1 MKEKPMS
8 SERLRII
15 VIGLDG
21 ATYDLILPWVK
32 EGYLPTFERLMKEGA
47 WGELQSTMPPLTGP
61 AWSSFITGKNPGKH
75 GIYDFMNR
83 HPEGYHWH
91 TINATHRDGRS
102 LWRLL
107 SDQGR
112 RVVVFNVPVT
122 YPPEPVNG
130 VMISGYLTPQK
141 ASDFI
146 FPPSLEKDLYE
157 KVGPHSTFFPG
168 IVYSLGRENKFIRA
182 VDEMTDRTI
191 QVMDFLLDQVPWDFF
206 MGVFQSPDLL
216 QHCLWKDLAHPV
228 FGKAVRDQY
237 QKIDRYLE
245 NLLPRL
251 GGQTILFILS
261 DHGFGGLKR
270 QVFLNTWLLSKG
282 FLKLKSTPMVKAKK
296 AIFKAGV
303 VPMKVHKLSIRLG
316 MDLSDQLAERQQ
328 GLFSFLSR
336 AVLSFEDVDWEKT
349 VAYAIGN
356 KGIYINLE
364 GREPKGCV
372 KPGTHY
378 QDVLDRIQGELYQM
392 RDPKTNE
399 PIIDRVFL
407 KEEIYSG
414 PHLSQAPDLFPV
426 SKEFQYH
433 LRGDYLFMSNH
444 WIEDLWL
451 AYGFHRPDGIFMAFG
466 PGIKK
471 GHHVEGK
478 RIIDLTPTILPLM
491 GVPIPTDIDGKCS
504 LDLFDETFL
513 ESFTPS
519 YCQPPLEEK
528 GAEKVLSEKE
538 EMEIKKSLKSLGYLG

>member
-1 MKEKPMS
+1 ML
-8 SERLRII
+8 SEDLRVI
-15 VIGLDG
+15 VMGLDG
-21 ATYDLILPWVK
+21 ATYDLMLPWVK
-32 EGYLPTFERLMKEGA
+32 EGYLPTFKRLMEEGS

-75 GIYDFMNR
+75 GIYDFMDR
-83 HPEGYHWH
+83 SPQGYDWH

-112 RVVVFNVPVT
+112 KVVVFNVPVT
-122 YPPEPVNG
+122 YPPEAVNG
-130 VMISGYLTPQK
+130 VMISGYLTPPK
-141 ASDFI
+141 AEDFI
-146 FPPSLEKDLYE
+146 FPPTLKRELYE

-168 IVYSLGRENKFIRA
+168 ILYSLGREDKFIRA

-191 QVMDFLLDQVPWDFF
+191 RAMDFLLDQRPWDFF

-228 FGKAVRDQY
+228 LGKAVRDQY

-251 GGQTILFILS
+251 GEQTVLLILS

-282 FLKLKSTPMVKAKK
+282 FIKLKSTPMVRVKK
-296 AIFKAGV
+296 AIFDAGL

-316 MDLSDQLAERQQ
+316 MDLSDQLIENQE
-328 GLFSFLSR
+328 GLFSFLNR
-336 AVLSFEDVDWEKT
+336 AVLSFEDIDWEKT

-364 GREPKGCV
+364 GREPKGYV
-372 KPGTHY
+372 KPGADY
-378 QDVLDRIQGELYQM
+378 QKILEKIQEDLHQM
-392 RDPKTNE
+392 RDPKTDE
-399 PIIDRVFL
+399 LIVDRVFV

-414 PHLSQAPDLFPV
+414 PYLPCAPDLFPV
-426 SKEFQYH
+426 SKGFQYH

-451 AYGFHRPDGIFMAFG
+451 AYGFHRPNGIFMAFG

-471 GHHVEGK
+471 GHRVEGK

-491 GVPIPTDIDGKCS
+491 GVPIPTDIDGECS

-513 ESFTPS
+513 KSFKPS
-519 YCQPPLEEK
+519 YCQPPLEGK
-528 GAEKVLSEKE
+528 VMEKVLSEE
-538 EMEIKKSLKSLGYLG
+538 EETEIKKSLKSLGYLG